1 MQVSSGGSQTSK
13 KKKPSYPTPK
23 KGIVGINVPKTPIK
37 SKPKS
42 SKPKSTSYSGGGNSG
57 FLDRLFG
64 KKPASKKAP
73 AKKPAPKPAA
83 KKPTMP
89 KPTMPKANTSS
100 AYTAYKAIT
109 APKKSTPVKP
119 VVHKTTGQSGLE
131 PNKYHNTAPVKAPVK
146 QAAPATKAQAY
157 HAAAKATPTAPIV
170 HSAAPSKAPVTTK
183 APAAPVAPT
192 PHVSTPA
199 TPTVPATPA
208 KPAMTPAQSTA
219 LRNSQMA
226 WYNNY
231 NKQIANGTNNLADL
245 DRYNG
250 YVKNLHLN
258 KGTVSDATL
267 HQLSLKALSGDT
279 SAQNYLK
286 TMGIQGQTGA
296 KLWNGY
302 DTSQLKQGSGL
313 WNQYYKDN
321 PNSSIAKNYD
331 MTNYNNYANAIKN
344 KKSLNDNEVAAYRK
358 LVDKWNLTDYTDPY
372 EMQQYTLGQ
381 DKQNALNAQDVSLN
395 QGLAAQDATNFQQF
409 QQLQQ
414 QMAGRG
420 MSDSGVASDAYMR
433 AQMGAN
439 ANYQQAYAD
448 AATQKASTAKTFDDE
463 IYGVKQDQI
472 KNQQD
477 QQAADNKATIDGMNA
492 QAELQKQQTEQ
503 DKYLTSS
510 TGFVYVGGKQLTVNG
525 KPITSMEYNKLTET
539 QRHNLATENNT
550 ATANAN
556 TAAKNANDYTLGQD
570 KNDIA
575 RTKIAT
581 DLQVALSK
589 NKLDQD
595 KLTFSYTKLDSDN
608 AYHQALIKKAADAA
622 QNATDKTQ
630 LTALGKQTDTLT
642 KQISAIQK
650 KKTQTKADKA
660 ALKKLVSQYNN
671 ANNAINKIIGG
682 SSFKTSTK
690 GSDGSQ
696 ISKAPSGIPTNF
708 GGYRKVGK
716 QPAAFNTHMSQAIQK
731 GVPFSESKLLTELI
745 GRESGFRPTAQ
756 NPTSTAYGYG
766 QFLTSTRNA
775 YAKRYPD
782 LNYNNPVDQI
792 VLTYKYIKD
801 RYGTVQNA
809 LSQWEHRSPHWY

>member
-1 MQVSSGGSQTSK
+1 MQVSSGGSQTK
-13 KKKPSYPTPK
+13 KISYPTPK
-23 KGIVGINVPKTPIK
+23 KGIVGVTTKKTPIK
-37 SKPKS
+37 KTTTK

-57 FLDRLFG
+57 WLDRLFG
-64 KKPASKKAP
+64 KKPAPKKAT
-73 AKKPAPKPAA
+73 AKKPAPKKSAPKPVA

-89 KPTMPKANTSS
+89 KPIMPKANTSS

-109 APKKSTPVKP
+109 APKKSTPAPVKKP
-119 VVHKTTGQSGLE
+119 VVPVKKPVTHVA
-131 PNKYHNTAPVKAPVK
+131 APVTHT
-146 QAAPATKAQAY
+146 APATKAQAY
-157 HAAAKATPTAPIV
+157 HAAAKATPTHPIV

-183 APAAPVAPT
+183 APAP
-192 PHVSTPA
+192 PA
-199 TPTVPATPA
+199 THVTAPATPA
-208 KPAMTPAQSTA
+208 KPTMTPAQSTA

-286 TMGIQGQTGA
+286 TMGIQGQTGS
-296 KLWNGY
+296 KLWTGY

-331 MTNYNNYANAIKN
+331 MTNYNNYSNAIKN
-344 KKSLNDNEVAAYRK
+344 NKGLNNDEIAAYQK
-358 LVDKWNLTDYTDPY
+358 LASKWNMTDYTDPY
-372 EMQQYTLGQ
+372 AMQQYTLGQ
-381 DKQNALNAQDVSLN
+381 DKQKALNAQDVALN
-395 QGLAAQDATNFQQF
+395 QGLTAQDATNFQQF

-477 QQAADNKATIDGMNA
+477 QAAAEAKAQSDATAA
-492 QAELQKQQTEQ
+492 QAELQKQQTAQ
-503 DKYLTSS
+503 DTYLTNS
-510 TGFVYVGGKQLTVNG
+510 TGFVYVGGKQLTMNG

-608 AYHQALIKKAADAA
+608 AYHQGLIKKAADAA

-696 ISKAPSGIPTNF
+696 ISKAPSGIPTDF

>member
-1 MQVSSGGSQTSK
+1 MQVSSGGSQTK
-13 KKKPSYPTPK
+13 KISYPTPK
-23 KGIVGINVPKTPIK
+23 KGIVGVTTKKTPIK
-37 SKPKS
+37 KTTTK

-57 FLDRLFG
+57 WLDRLFG
-64 KKPASKKAP
+64 KKPAPKKAP
-73 AKKPAPKPAA
+73 AKKPAPKKPVA
-83 KKPTMP
+83 KKPVTMP
-89 KPTMPKANTSS
+89 KPIMPKANTSS

-109 APKKSTPVKP
+109 APKKSTPAPAKKP
-119 VVHKTTGQSGLE
+119 VTQSGLESNKYHSGATTPVHKTTT
-131 PNKYHNTAPVKAPVK
+131 PAKKPAAPVK
-146 QAAPATKAQAY
+146 QAAPVTKAQAY
-157 HAAAKATPTAPIV
+157 HAAAKATPTHPIV
-170 HSAAPSKAPVTTK
+170 HSAAPAKAPVVTK
-183 APAAPVAPT
+183 A
-192 PHVSTPA
+192 
-199 TPTVPATPA
+199 PTVPA
-208 KPAMTPAQSTA
+208 KPVITA
-219 LRNSQMA
+219 PKISGA
-226 WYNNY
+226 DSSWYNAY
-231 NKQIANGTNNLADL
+231 TGSMANGTANTSQYQHYLAL
-245 DRYNG
+245 QKQYG
-250 YVKNLHLN
+250 L
-258 KGTVSDATL
+258 KGGTISDSAL
-267 HQLSLKALSGDT
+267 HQLSIKALSGDT
-279 SAQNYLK
+279 AAQNYLK
-286 TMGIQGQTGA
+286 TMGIQGQTGS
-296 KLWNGY
+296 KLWAGY
-302 DTSQLKQGSGL
+302 DTNQLKEGTGL

-321 PNSSIAKNYD
+321 PNSAIAKTYDQKQYDNYG
-331 MTNYNNYANAIKN
+331 NIIKN
-344 KKSLNDNEVAAYRK
+344 HGAISNDQMTAYQNAAK
-358 LVDKWNLTDYTDPY
+358 KWNLTDLSDPY
-372 EMQQYTLGQ
+372 NMQQYTLGQ
-381 DKQNALNAQDVSLN
+381 DKQKALNAQDVALN
-395 QGLAAQDATNFQQF
+395 QGLTAQDATNFQQF
-409 QQLQQ
+409 QTLQQ

-556 TAAKNANDYTLGQD
+556 TAANNANNYALGQD

-581 DLQVALSK
+581 DLQVALAK

-608 AYHQALIKKAADAA
+608 AYHQGLIKKAADAA

-660 ALKKLVSQYNN
+660 ALKKLVTQYNN

-696 ISKAPSGIPTNF
+696 ISKAPSGIPTDF

>member
-1 MQVSSGGSQTSK
+1 MILNDSGGSR
-13 KKKPSYPTPK
+13 KPSYPTPK
-23 KGIVGINVPKTPIK
+23 KGIVGLTTK
-37 SKPKS
+37 KPKPVKQAGS
-42 SKPKSTSYSGGGNSG
+42 GTVKAVKKFLTADTYKHPLIHNSHTYSPPKKSTSKPSSTRKPVTLPKSG
-57 FLDRLFG
+57 
-64 KKPASKKAP
+64 ASS
-73 AKKPAPKPAA
+73 
-83 KKPTMP
+83 
-89 KPTMPKANTSS
+89 SS
-100 AYTAYKAIT
+100 AYEAYKAIT
-109 APKKSTPVKP
+109 APKKATPAKKPTTTVHKVTTPVKHTTAPVHHTTAP
-119 VVHKTTGQSGLE
+119 VVHTA
-131 PNKYHNTAPVKAPVK
+131 APVS
-146 QAAPATKAQAY
+146 KAQAY
-157 HAAAKATPTAPIV
+157 HAAAKTTSTSPIV
-170 HSAAPSKAPVTTK
+170 HSAAPTKAPVPTK
-183 APAAPVAPT
+183 APTTPVAPVI
-192 PHVSTPA
+192 HH
-199 TPTVPATPA
+199 TPTP
-208 KPAMTPAQSTA
+208 QETA
-219 LRNSQMA
+219 LHNAQMA

-231 NKQIANGTNNLADL
+231 NKQIANGTNNLADMG
-245 DRYNG
+245 RYNG

-267 HQLSLKALSGDT
+267 HQLSIKALSGDT
-279 SAQNYLK
+279 AAQNYLK
-286 TMGIQGQTGA
+286 TMGIQGQTGS
-296 KLWNGY
+296 KLWAGY
-302 DTSQLKQGSGL
+302 NPATLKEGTDL
-313 WNQYYKDN
+313 YRQYIKDN
-321 PNSSIAKNYD
+321 PTSNIAKASDTKMYNAFNNKIANNQP
-331 MTNYNNYANAIKN
+331 MTQQELDWYHQNAN
-344 KKSLNDNEVAAYRK
+344 
-358 LVDKWNLTDYTDPY
+358 KWNLDDMTDPY
-372 EMQQYTLGQ
+372 QQQMAQLKK

-409 QQLQQ
+409 QTLQQ
-414 QMAGRG
+414 QMSGRG
-420 MSDSGVASDAYMR
+420 MSDSGIASDTYMR

-439 ANYQQAYAD
+439 QNYQQAFAD
-448 AATQKASTAKTFDDE
+448 AATQKADTAKTFDNE

-472 KNQQD
+472 KNQAD
-477 QQAADNKATIDGMNA
+477 MAAADEKAQADAASA

-510 TGFVYVGGKQLTVNG
+510 TGMVYMNGKPLLVNG
-525 KPITSMEYNKLTET
+525 KPISSMDYNKLTET

-556 TAAKNANDYTLGQD
+556 TAANNANNFALGQD

-581 DLQVALSK
+581 DLQVALAK

-608 AYHQALIKKAADAA
+608 TYHQALIKKAADAA

-630 LTALGKQTDTLT
+630 LTALGKQTDTLA

-696 ISKAPSGIPTNF
+696 INSAPTGMPKDF
-708 GGYRKVGK
+708 GGYRRVGQ
-716 QPAAFNTHMSQAIQK
+716 QPAAFNTQMSQAIQK
-731 GVPFSESKLLTELI
+731 GVPFAESKLLTELI
-745 GRESGFRPTAQ
+745 GRESGFRSTAQ

-766 QFLTSTRNA
+766 QFLTSTRNS
-775 YAKRYPD
+775 YAKKYPN

-809 LSQWEHRSPHWY
+809 LTQWEHRSPHWY